1 MRMDGEAI
9 CICRCLKERH
19 SYHIDYCHDCTC
31 RKFKWD
37 NLDYLEAK
45 SELEDKN
52 NELSIAL
59 EEE

>member
-45 SELEDKN
+45 SELED
-52 NELSIAL
+52 NEDRT
-59 EEE
+59 